1 MVNALLALLSAVLL
15 VLLFPPYGFAWLAPV
30 AVAPLVVAC
39 ARSHSW
45 KARFALGYGAG
56 IVYWFGICH
65 WIAWTLEHHAGV
77 ASLTSWLL
85 FALFCLAKAVQM
97 GIFGLLA
104 GPLTHSPLALPGIGA
119 LWVVLEWSHIYTA
132 FEWLL
137 LGNAG
142 SNMELP
148 LRLAPYTGVW
158 GLSFVFAMLGA
169 AVAILVLR
177 RNRLAVWWLL
187 LWPLLWLLPGSA
199 SPQEAEAS
207 AVVLQPNIDDAT
219 LWTQELLHN
228 ATKRLELLSMAPV
241 LSRERKVDLI
251 VWPEIPLPLYDS
263 DPDFRKLISSIASR
277 SDAAL
282 VTGAVARGQH
292 KAPLNSAMLV
302 APDGSIQARY
312 DKVNLVPFGEFV
324 PWPFAAITNKV
335 STEAGDF
342 EPGTEVIVPQLG
354 AHKVGT
360 FICYETVFPGYV
372 RQFADKG
379 AEVLLNISNDSW
391 FGRTPARYQH
401 LLIARMRAAE
411 NRRWLLRVTNNGVT
425 AAIDPA
431 GRVRR
436 STEEFQEVV
445 ARMPFGWAKEKT
457 LYTRLGD
464 WFVALC
470 AASVVLAWWT
480 RRISAPSTKP

>member
-1 MVNALLALLSAVLL
+1 MLNALLALLSAVLL
-15 VLLFPPYGFAWLAPV
+15 VLLFPPYGLAWLAPV
-30 AVAPLVVAC
+30 AIAPLIVAC
-39 ARSHSW
+39 ARARSW
-45 KARFALGYGAG
+45 KARFALGYTAG
-56 IVYWFGICH
+56 IVYWFGVCH

-77 ASLTSWLL
+77 SAITSWLL
-85 FALFCLAKAVQM
+85 FALFCLAKAAQM

-104 GPLTHSPLALPGIGA
+104 GPLARSPLALPGIGA

-158 GLSFVFAMLGA
+158 GLSFVFAMLGT
-169 AVAILVLR
+169 AVAILLLR
-177 RNRLAVWWLL
+177 RNRGAVWWLL
-187 LWPLLWLLPGSA
+187 LWPLLWLLPR
-199 SPQEAEAS
+199 SPTPQKAEAS

-219 LWTQELLHN
+219 FWTQELLQSQ
-228 ATKRLELLSMAPV
+228 TKRLELLSLAPV
-241 LSRERKVDLI
+241 LSSQQKVDLI
-251 VWPEIPLPLYDS
+251 VWPEIPLPFYDF

-277 SDAAL
+277 ADAAF
-282 VTGAVARGQH
+282 VTGAVACGQA
-292 KAPLNSAMLV
+292 KAPRNSALLV
-302 APDGSIQARY
+302 APDGSIRARY

-324 PWPFAAITNKV
+324 PWPFATITNKV

-354 AHKVGT
+354 AHRIGT
-360 FICYETVFPGYV
+360 FICYETVFPNFV
-372 RQFADKG
+372 RQFANQG

-431 GRVRR
+431 GQIRR
-436 STEEFQEVV
+436 STAEYQEVV
-445 ARMPFGWAKEKT
+445 ARMPFGWSKEKT
-457 LYTRLGD
+457 LYTRRGD
-464 WFVALC
+464 WFVAVC
-470 AASVVLAWWT
+470 ALLAAV
-480 RRISAPSTKP
+480 SAGWRKLSGWRAE